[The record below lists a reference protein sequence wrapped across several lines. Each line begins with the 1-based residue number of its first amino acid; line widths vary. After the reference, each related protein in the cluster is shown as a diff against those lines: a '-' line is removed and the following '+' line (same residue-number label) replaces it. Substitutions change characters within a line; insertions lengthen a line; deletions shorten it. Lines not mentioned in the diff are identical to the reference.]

1 MTNKEVVLD
10 KRILQIKVEM
20 DQLVEKIKELDVAIV
35 ELDELFKMRSEFLKE
50 RYEEKKYE
58 LEQKKDK
65 QQGYLRE
72 LFEQVPQ
79 NETKT
84 QRKVKLLCGD
94 VVVKKSKLDFEKDN
108 DKLLEWAKVNQRDD
122 LISRK
127 ETLSFKWA
135 DFKKDLLTTPNGIVE
150 VATGE
155 LLDIPGLEVI
165 QTEEKLEIKY

>member
-79 NETKT
+79 SETKT
-84 QRKVKLLCGD
+84 QRKVKLLYGD

-165 QTEEKLEIKY
+165 KTEEKLEIKY